1 MKIRTIIGI
10 LLLLIVT
17 INPSCGNTKPVTGSS
32 DDIQKQLAKAK
43 KKSDKAAKKGN
54 KQAYK
59 HYWSMQS
66 KSAKKS
72 IKKNKKRQKKEG
84 SKNGLIFTLPFP
96 SIPQFP
102 LPKATFAHRGLL
114 LRHCKRQE

>member
-17 INPSCGNTKPVTGSS
+17 INSGCGNTKPITGSS

-43 KKSDKAAKKGN
+43 KKSDKAAKKRN
-54 KQAYK
+54 KLAYK

-66 KSAKKS
+66 KSVKKS
-72 IKKNKKRQKKEG
+72 IKKNKKRQKK
-84 SKNGLIFTLPFP
+84 
-96 SIPQFP
+96 
-102 LPKATFAHRGLL
+102 KAQKMR
-114 LRHCKRQE
+114 